1 MGTYG
6 ARVGRGGAVRQAPA
20 RSSPSSSVCYRPRRS
35 CPKPGEQR
43 PSGEV
48 RLWLYMQSEAV
59 RRPRLTLEWRE
70 NGCKVLVLA
79 VLVLQ
84 NSSLVLATTYARQR
98 EGELFLT
105 TVLVFLG
112 ECIKTSVSVLCTV
125 MTSGTSTGRVLHTS
139 FVTEA
144 HSLWRMAVPAV
155 LYTFSNNLALVA
167 MSNLSA
173 VAYQVANQLK
183 IPATALMARLLLQ
196 RRISSVQWCVILLLV
211 LGVILVQLKPDA
223 PPTGRETHT
232 MLGLAAVIANA
243 VVGAFAGV
251 WFEKIVK
258 ATRPDGRTTNLW
270 VSNLQAASY
279 NACIRA
285 SHGAGCVTYDCP
297 ACCLPFA
304 ALPLLTAAF
313 CRCRA
318 AHRLHRGPRW
328 HGAARLRQCRL
339 LGSCTHDVFCAYC
352 ACGVLRRIHSV
363 ACVPRCAA
371 AARPKPDTQ
380 HLRPNPDACRL
391 KPEALSPK
399 SPQ

>member
-1 MGTYG
+1 MMLS
-6 ARVGRGGAVRQAPA
+6 AAPA
-20 RSSPSSSVCYRPRRS
+20 MHHRAPPPHALLRAPQPRAAVADSRYRKS
-35 CPKPGEQR
+35 TGLYE
-43 PSGEV
+43 
-48 RLWLYMQSEAV
+48 RLEEGQSEAPQAAPIT
-59 RRPRLTLEWRE
+59 RPVLLAPAGGWPQVEAAIKGGADAIYF
-70 NGCKVLVLA
+70 GCAAGLNA
-79 VLVLQ
+79 RAR
-84 NSSLVLATTYARQR
+84 ATNF
-98 EGELFLT
+98 GEDEL
-105 TVLVFLG
+105 
-112 ECIKTSVSVLCTV
+112 
-125 MTSGTSTGRVLHTS
+125 
-139 FVTEA
+139 
-144 HSLWRMAVPAV
+144 P
-155 LYTFSNNLALVA
+155 
-167 MSNLSA
+167 
-173 VAYQVANQLK
+173 
-183 IPATALMARLLLQ
+183 ALMARLLLQ

-270 VSNLQAASY
+270 VSNLQAASH

-391 KPEALSPK
+391 NPKP
-399 SPQ
+399 

>member
-1 MGTYG
+1 
-6 ARVGRGGAVRQAPA
+6 
-20 RSSPSSSVCYRPRRS
+20 
-35 CPKPGEQR
+35 
-43 PSGEV
+43 
-48 RLWLYMQSEAV
+48 MQSKEAA
-59 RRPRLTLEWRE
+59 RHPRLAPEWRE

-79 VLVLQ
+79 VLVIQ

-125 MTSGTSTGRVLHTS
+125 MTSGTSTGQVLHTS

-196 RRISSVQWCVILLLV
+196 RRISSLQWCAILLLV
-211 LGVILVQLKPDA
+211 LGVILVQLKPGV
-223 PPTGRETHT
+223 PPTVRETHV

-258 ATRPDGRTTNLW
+258 AARPDGRTTNLW
-270 VSNLQAASY
+270 VSNLQAASH
-279 NACIRA
+279 NAYI
-285 SHGAGCVTYDCP
+285 GAHKMHHHTGRITYDCP
-297 ACCLPFA
+297 ACCLPLA
-304 ALPLLTAAF
+304 ALPLLTAAL

-318 AHRLHRGPRW
+318 ARRLHCGPRR

-339 LGSCTHDVFCAYC
+339 LGACTHSVHTWCTYCAY
-352 ACGVLRRIHSV
+352 GVLILTHTLR
-363 ACVPRCAA
+363 CVRAA
-371 AARPKPDTQ
+371 WCCGRPKPDTQ
-380 HLRPNPDACRL
+380 SPTPKARHLRPKPDACSPKARSR
-391 KPEALSPK
+391 KPEVPTATPLPFHPHTCHMCRCCCYTRREVSSLRSP
-399 SPQ
+399 

>member
-1 MGTYG
+1 M
-6 ARVGRGGAVRQAPA
+6 
-20 RSSPSSSVCYRPRRS
+20 
-35 CPKPGEQR
+35 
-43 PSGEV
+43 
-48 RLWLYMQSEAV
+48 
-59 RRPRLTLEWRE
+59 
-70 NGCKVLVLA
+70 
-79 VLVLQ
+79 
-84 NSSLVLATTYARQR
+84 
-98 EGELFLT
+98 
-105 TVLVFLG
+105 
-112 ECIKTSVSVLCTV
+112 
-125 MTSGTSTGRVLHTS
+125 
-139 FVTEA
+139 TEA

-270 VSNLQAASY
+270 VSNLQAASH

-391 KPEALSPK
+391 NPKP
-399 SPQ
+399 

>member
-1 MGTYG
+1 MVGTGAKKLQVSRVATGAG
-6 ARVGRGGAVRQAPA
+6 ARWWVAACI
-20 RSSPSSSVCYRPRRS
+20 PS
-35 CPKPGEQR
+35 
-43 PSGEV
+43 
-48 RLWLYMQSEAV
+48 MQSKEAA
-59 RRPRLTLEWRE
+59 RQPRLTPEWRE

-84 NSSLVLATTYARQR
+84 NSSLVLATTYARHR

-125 MTSGTSTGRVLHTS
+125 MTSGTSTGQVLHTS

-155 LYTFSNNLALVA
+155 LYTFSNNLAMVA

-196 RRISSVQWCVILLLV
+196 RRISSLQWCAILLLV
-211 LGVILVQLKPDA
+211 LGVILVQLKPGA
-223 PPTGRETHT
+223 PPTGRETHM

-258 ATRPDGRTTNLW
+258 AARPDGRTTNLW
-270 VSNLQAASY
+270 VSNLQAASH
-279 NACIRA
+279 NAYIGV
-285 SHGAGCVTYDCP
+285 SHGALQGASQTSAQPV
-297 ACCLPFA
+297 ASHLQLCLFS
-304 ALPLLTAAF
+304 LPLSAAAVLLADFKAVRAGTA
-313 CRCRA
+313 
-318 AHRLHRGPRW
+318 LRGFDNVACLVRTHTVCI
-328 HGAARLRQCRL
+328 HGAPTAPMVC
-339 LGSCTHDVFCAYC
+339 
-352 ACGVLRRIHSV
+352 
-363 ACVPRCAA
+363 
-371 AARPKPDTQ
+371 
-380 HLRPNPDACRL
+380 
-391 KPEALSPK
+391 
-399 SPQ
+399 